1 MIKSNYGPQHA
12 LNIFKHAQLNRH
24 HFATQIWSFGTRMGS
39 QAQVQGKM
47 SEREKIEK
55 QKMKIFGNINDK
67 QKSEIFKLNINENK
81 S

>member
-1 MIKSNYGPQHA
+1 
-12 LNIFKHAQLNRH
+12 
-24 HFATQIWSFGTRMGS
+24 MGS

-55 QKMKIFGNINDK
+55 QKLKIFGNINDK
-67 QKSEIFKLNINENK
+67 QKSEIFKLNMNENK